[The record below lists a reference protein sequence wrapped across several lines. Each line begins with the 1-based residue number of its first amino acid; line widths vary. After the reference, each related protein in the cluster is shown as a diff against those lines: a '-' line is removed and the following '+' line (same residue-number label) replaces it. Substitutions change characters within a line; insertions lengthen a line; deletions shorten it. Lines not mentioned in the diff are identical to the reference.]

1 MALVTAFVG
10 RNGALDSLV
19 PLAELVSP
27 RELQSLS
34 ASCLVLKSLL
44 YGNRDCLLRASLES
58 NYRARQLWL
67 IDVLNAPKANQK
79 DTYGARYADFVAA
92 NLFPA
97 KPEPVT
103 GYAQHCAEKNRAWR
117 LQLVADMPKRPY
129 AAQYAY
135 AAVYALRRPVTHC
148 AS

>member
-1 MALVTAFVG
+1 MQ
-10 RNGALDSLV
+10 
-19 PLAELVSP
+19 LASLVSP

-67 IDVLNAPKANQK
+67 IDVLNAPKANRK

-92 NLFPA
+92 NVFPA
-97 KPEPVT
+97 KPEPVK
-103 GYAQHCAEKNRAWR
+103 GYEKHCDDTNRICSIGFSWTR
-117 LQLVADMPKRPY
+117 KVR
-129 AAQYAY
+129 
-135 AAVYALRRPVTHC
+135 
-148 AS
+148 